1 MIEERYFIAYN
12 VEERPKI
19 ATKGWD
25 LQMKIFTCRNINFI
39 WKYLAGLFM
48 LIAVSLF
55 FQKEIYQETFAP
67 GEVCGYLPAGE
78 YMLSVEFA
86 GAPENSDLSFTA
98 NSLVTPENRQG
109 MDLVAEKLPAGNGTL
124 RFMITVPAET
134 RNVFLTSEYV
144 TGWSL
149 QSVKLL
155 NYDNYLL
162 ALLCFL
168 LAAAFLLYGA
178 FFYREKHNTVLA
190 LLTMGVLVSLP
201 LFGQSVFYS
210 EDMLFHFARIN
221 GIYEGLRTGQFPVRI
236 NPTQLSGYG
245 YITGT
250 MYPQL
255 FLYFPAILKFFHISS
270 MLGMKLLLLGG
281 NLAVPVFSYAAV
293 QGMCRNSRTAFVA
306 AVFYTLN
313 PYRLINFYS
322 RGAVGEGLAMV
333 FLPLVLWGTYEILR
347 GRREKWWILT
357 LGMTGVLSAH
367 LLSME
372 LYAVM
377 IFGGIVLW
385 IFSKE
390 RNDIWKRLFA
400 MGKAALGT
408 VFLNLYFLGPFLA
421 FSRLEP
427 RCFSLVS
434 REDLYTLN
442 PVRAFEPFA
451 KWGDSFESVGHAAFM
466 SVTLGGAMLAGIC
479 LFMIFLLKG
488 GDHGQEETVKQGK
501 RCLVL
506 GTLFF
511 ILSLWII
518 PWQQLLQN
526 KWVYHTLG
534 ALQFPWRTFGVSAML
549 FSVVCAIA
557 VTLWEQA
564 GGQTAHRCL
573 WPVLL
578 CVLLLECGA
587 YFGDIEHSAKMLAK
601 PEAEASNYTDDL
613 YLCENSLPLYYYT
626 SDFAHISSDLEE
638 HLSWLNALNTGPG
651 VVCGEPESVRW
662 TNYRKDG
669 LHISADVA
677 SEYDFYAAF
686 PLHYYPGYHVLVDG
700 AEAEAYSLYSLV
712 TCDLTRGTHHIEVSW
727 ETPLLFRICDI
738 VSFCTLAAWLLRQF
752 SRRRLNSAGT
762 PAENAEPP
770 RDRSNS

>member
-1 MIEERYFIAYN
+1 
-12 VEERPKI
+12 
-19 ATKGWD
+19 
-25 LQMKIFTCRNINFI
+25 MKFFTCRNINFI

-55 FQKEIYQETFAP
+55 FQKEIYQETFMP
-67 GEVCGYLPAGE
+67 GEVCDFLPAGE

-86 GAPENSDLSFTA
+86 GAPGNSVFAFTA
-98 NSLVTPENRQG
+98 NSLVTEENRQG
-109 MDLVAEKLPAGNGTL
+109 MALVAEKLPAGDGTL
-124 RFMITVPAET
+124 RFMITVPSET
-134 RNVFLTSEYV
+134 RNVFISSEYV
-144 TGWSL
+144 TEWSL

-168 LAAAFLLYGA
+168 LAAAFLLYGTR
-178 FFYREKHNTVLA
+178 FYRKEHNTLLA
-190 LLTMGVLVSLP
+190 LLALGVLVSLP
-201 LFGQSVFYS
+201 LFGKSVSYS
-210 EDMLFHFARIN
+210 DDMRFHFARIN

-236 NPTQLSGYG
+236 NPTQLDGYG

-270 MLGMKLLLLGG
+270 MLGLKLLLFAG
-281 NLAVPVFSYAAV
+281 NLAVPVFSYGAV
-293 QGMCRNSRTAFVA
+293 RGMFKNNRTAFFA

-333 FLPLVLWGTYEILR
+333 FLPLVLWGTYEILW

-357 LGMTGVLSAH
+357 LGMTGVLSSH

-377 IFGGIVLW
+377 ILGGMVLW
-385 IFSKE
+385 FFSKG
-390 RNDIWKRLFA
+390 RKDTWKRLFA
-400 MGKAALGT
+400 MGKAAVGT
-408 VFLNLYFLGPFLA
+408 ICLNLYFLGPFLI
-421 FSRLEP
+421 FSRLDP
-427 RCFSLVS
+427 LCFSLSS
-434 REDLYTLN
+434 REDLYTTDLL
-442 PVRAFEPFA
+442 RAFELFA

-479 LFMIFLLKG
+479 LFLAFLLKG
-488 GDHGQEETVKQGK
+488 GDHGQEEAVRQGK
-501 RCLVL
+501 HCLVL
-506 GTLFF
+506 GSLFL
-511 ILSLWII
+511 ILSLWVT
-518 PWQQLLQN
+518 PWQQLLQS
-526 KWVYHTLG
+526 KLVYHTLG

-557 VTLWEQA
+557 VTLWEQ
-564 GGQTAHRCL
+564 GGGLSGNRCL
-573 WPVLL
+573 WPVLF

-587 YFGDIEHSAKMLAK
+587 YFGDIAHAAKLLTK
-601 PEAEASNYTDDL
+601 SEAQASNYTDDL

-626 SDFAHISSDLEE
+626 HDFAHISSDLEE

-651 VVCGEPESVRW
+651 VVCEEPEVVKW
-662 TNYRKDG
+662 ANYRKDG
-669 LHISADVA
+669 LRISVDVT

-686 PLHYYPGYHVLVDG
+686 PLHYYPGYRVIVDG
-700 AEAEAYSLYSLV
+700 EEAEVYSLYSLV
-712 TCDLTRGTHHIEVSW
+712 TCDLTRGTHHIEVNW
-727 ETPLLFRICDI
+727 EPPFSFRVCDA
-738 VSFCTLAAWLLRQF
+738 VSFCVLACWIFSLFLKRRVRTLEKGAESAETLRE
-752 SRRRLNSAGT
+752 S
-762 PAENAEPP
+762 
-770 RDRSNS
+770 